1 MHGGLGVDAVTDRD
15 NSVEVVVVGIVNL
28 PVGGS
33 YPEFPDN
40 CRLTQLLSFKDILE
54 VLVHGTDIYPKSSRN
69 LRLRCLYRLVLQIT
83 TQLNSSAWR
92 LVYHQ
97 ILWSFFLGHYSTLY
111 RPRPIFS
118 TTLLPPPPREAA
130 TTGRAGFLLIHLPA
144 HLIFYTLPSK

>member
-1 MHGGLGVDAVTDRD
+1 MRGLTTLAPSTCGRSKLKSVSCFFSIDEQYTTSTISVFHSFLDRYNNSGVILSGVLEEDWYMHGGLGVDAVTDRD

-69 LRLRCLYRLVLQIT
+69 LRLCCLYRLVLQI
-83 TQLNSSAWR
+83 
-92 LVYHQ
+92 
-97 ILWSFFLGHYSTLY
+97 
-111 RPRPIFS
+111 
-118 TTLLPPPPREAA
+118 A
-130 TTGRAGFLLIHLPA
+130 T
-144 HLIFYTLPSK
+144 